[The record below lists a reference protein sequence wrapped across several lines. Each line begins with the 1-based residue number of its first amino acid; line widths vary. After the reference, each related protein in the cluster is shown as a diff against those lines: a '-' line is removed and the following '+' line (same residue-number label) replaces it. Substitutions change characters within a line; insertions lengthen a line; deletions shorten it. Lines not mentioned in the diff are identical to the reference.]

1 MTDADFNRLAQFGD
15 RIALIDE
22 TGAAISYREL
32 AARTE
37 AFAASFGP
45 SRRLVLLEAR
55 NTLDTIVAYLGA
67 TLAHHCVILVGEDPG
82 DGHRRIVDAFQPEFV
97 YRQGV
102 LHAAAST
109 SPAELHPD
117 VSVLLPTSGSTG
129 SAKLVRLS
137 RANLESNALSIAEY
151 LEIAED
157 ERAITSL
164 PPHYSYGLS
173 VINSHLAVGAS
184 LVLTDLSVTNA
195 EFWSLAREHG
205 VTSIAGVPYS
215 YELFER
221 IGLRS
226 NPPETLRVMT
236 QAGGKLSPELVKI
249 YAQFAASRGGRFYTM
264 YGQTEA
270 APRMAYLPPAM
281 AAANPDCVGVAIPGG
296 AFHLIDEDGHEI
308 TAADTAGELVYR
320 GPNVMMGYAFV
331 REDLARGAEL
341 DELRTGDLAV
351 RTRQGLYKIVGRASR
366 FVKIAGLRI
375 GLDDVERLLAESGTR
390 AAAAGRDGRVAI
402 LVLGGASAQ
411 AAREYVARRC
421 GLPAAAVFAV
431 TGDEE
436 PRLPSG
442 KIDYRAI
449 LAQADRL
456 AEQEAAAADT
466 ARPIA
471 AAYAR
476 ALGIAPPPGDATFA
490 SLGGDSLSYVNASI
504 GVERAIGQ
512 LPVGWETMTVE
523 SLDAMVPEGQVR
535 LSRFAAVDSEMVV
548 RLSALGLVAA
558 GHAAPAVTENWLRG
572 GSAVLFALAGFNLA
586 RFQQASLLAGRIRP
600 AITGTLYRVI
610 APYLVLMAVLLP
622 VSEADKSFAW
632 PMLLSVFTVEFR
644 GPLFSFW
651 FIESVFHA
659 LLITCSLF
667 LIPSLRRVARER
679 AFATALGLVAAAT
692 AFKYLTPLVWNDGR
706 DIHLTVDAWL
716 YCYFLGWAAYTAE
729 TRMQRLTVVALAAA
743 LASLDYG
750 APSSR
755 AFWLTAGLA
764 VVLFTPRIT
773 LPRVTASAIL
783 ALAGASYFIYLVHS
797 LVVHFVVLTGH
808 FSSSPFFN
816 IPVVLGASAVLG
828 LAYAMIWNTIAPKF
842 LIVVRRYTGLR
853 RDS

>member
-15 RIALIDE
+15 RVALIDE
-22 TGAAISYREL
+22 TGAAISYRDL
-32 AARTE
+32 AGRAE
-37 AFAASFGP
+37 SFAAKLGAQ
-45 SRRLVLLEAR
+45 RRLVLIEAS
-55 NTLDTIVAYLGA
+55 NELDAIVAYLGA
-67 TLAHHCVILVGEDPG
+67 TLGRHCVILVGEDPG
-82 DGHRRIVDAFQPEFV
+82 DGHRRIVEAFQPEFV
-97 YRQGV
+97 YQRGALQ
-102 LHAAAST
+102 ASGAP
-109 SPAELHPD
+109 PADLHPD

-137 RANLESNALSIAEY
+137 RANLESNALAIAEY

-184 LVLTDLSVTNA
+184 LVLTDLSVTNP
-195 EFWSLAREHG
+195 EFWNLVRQHG

-221 IGLRS
+221 VGLRS
-226 NPPETLRVMT
+226 DPPETLRVMT
-236 QAGGKLSPELVKI
+236 QAGGRLSPELVKI

-296 AFHLIDEDGHEI
+296 GFHLIGDDGREI
-308 TAADTAGELVYR
+308 QAAETTGELVYR
-320 GPNVMMGYAFV
+320 GPNVMMGYAFA
-331 REDLARGAEL
+331 REDLARGAEV

-375 GLDDVERLLAESGTR
+375 GLDDVETLLADAGTK
-390 AAAAGRDGRVAI
+390 AVAAGRDGRVAI

-411 AAREYVARRC
+411 DAREYVARRC
-421 GLPAAAVFAV
+421 GLPVAAVFAV
-431 TGDEE
+431 AGEEE

-442 KIDYRAI
+442 KVDYRAI
-449 LAQADRL
+449 LAQADRV
-456 AEQEAAAADT
+456 AEHEAAAADT

-476 ALGIAPPPGDATFA
+476 ALGIAPPPGEATFA

-504 GVERAIGQ
+504 GVERALGQ
-512 LPVGWETMTVE
+512 LPVGWETMTVA
-523 SLDAMVPEGQVR
+523 SLDAMIPEGPVR
-535 LSRFAAVDSEMVV
+535 RSRYAAVDSEMVV
-548 RLSALGLVAA
+548 RISALGLVAA
-558 GHAAPAVTENWLRG
+558 GHAAPAVTETWLRG

-586 RFQQASLLAGRIRP
+586 RFQGESLRAGRVRP

-622 VSEADKSFAW
+622 VSEADKSIAW
-632 PMLLSVFTVEFR
+632 PLLLSVFTVEFR

-659 LLITCSLF
+659 LLITCALF
-667 LIPSLRRVARER
+667 LVPPLRRVARER
-679 AFATALGLVAAAT
+679 PFATALGLVAAAT
-692 AFKYLTPLVWNDGR
+692 AFKYLLPLLWNDGR

-716 YCYFLGWAAYTAE
+716 YCYFIGWSAYVAQ
-729 TRMQRLTVVALAAA
+729 TRAQRITVVALAAV

-750 APSSR
+750 LPSSR

-764 VVLFTPRIT
+764 VVLFVPRIT
-773 LPRVTASAIL
+773 LPRGAASTVL

-808 FSSSPFFN
+808 FSPSPFFN
-816 IPVVLGASAVLG
+816 IPVVLVASAVLG
-828 LAYAMIWNTIAPKF
+828 LGYAMIWNAVAPRILS
-842 LIVVRRYTGLR
+842 LITLR
-853 RDS
+853 GVARQGA